1 VFRGGAGAWEAAVRL
16 EALTF
21 GELGA
26 GGSSSPRAATVLGNG
41 DRALT
46 LGLNWYLSPNLKM
59 QTNVIRDALSDPSRG
74 PVPAQP
80 SYWSSVVRLQV
91 AM

>member
-26 GGSSSPRAATVLGNG
+26 GGSASPRAVTVLGNS

-46 LGLNWYLSPNLKM
+46 LGLNWHLSPNLKM
-59 QTNVIRDALSDPSRG
+59 QANVIRDALSDPSRG